1 MAKEENLNKDIDL
14 KNYDDPTG
22 ISLREMNFGLW
33 LSEHRHKFL
42 KIVTGVLIV
51 LCTFFFVYSSYNLII
66 YFISGDL
73 NAQLIS
79 GDIPTSPRQLTDDLV
94 VTPLQIFSSGDRY
107 DLVEKINNPNGKFM
121 ADFKYCFTAAGSDL
135 FCGKGFVLPNEEK
148 YILALGQELSGS
160 QSEVSFRVFDL
171 FWRRI
176 DAHQIP
182 DWNSFALTH
191 LNFLISSLNFSAGIT
206 NSLSEK
212 INLNNLEFIVKNQT
226 PYGYYEVP
234 LNILLFSGQELVGVH
249 RYLLQNC
256 LAGEERTVKISWPG
270 NLSTVDRT
278 VVMPDL
284 NIMDEG
290 VYLKYQGGTTR

>member
-14 KNYDDPTG
+14 KNYDDQTG

-33 LSEHRHKFL
+33 LSENRHKFL
-42 KIVTGVLIV
+42 KIVTGALIA
-51 LCTFFFVYSSYNLII
+51 LCAFFFIYSSYNLII

-73 NAQLIS
+73 NSQLIS
-79 GDIPTSPRQLTDDLV
+79 GDVPTSPRQLTEDLSV
-94 VTPLQIFSSGDRY
+94 APLQIFSSGDRY
-107 DLVEKINNPNGKFM
+107 DLVEKISNPNGKFM
-121 ADFKYCFTAAGSDL
+121 ANFKYCFTLAGSDL
-135 FCGKGFVLPNEEK
+135 FCEEGFVLPSEEK
-148 YILALGQELSGS
+148 YILALGRELGGS
-160 QSEVSFRVFDL
+160 QSEVSFRIFDL

-182 DWNSFALTH
+182 DWNSFSLGR
-191 LNFLISSLNFSAGIT
+191 LNFLISGIHFSAGIT

-212 INLNNLEFIVKNQT
+212 INLNNLEFTIKNQT

-234 LNILLFSGQELVGVH
+234 LNILLFSGQDLVGVH
-249 RYLLQNC
+249 RYLLQNF
-256 LAGEERTVKISWPG
+256 LAGAERTVEIGWPG

-284 NIMDEG
+284 NIMDDS
-290 VYLKYQGGTTR
+290 VYLKYQGEAAR